1 MKLASRVG
9 PHKVGPEDPR
19 YVHLAHRGFNRRFR
33 GRPEYVRL
41 VGSTADVV
49 EAVQEAVRAKARVAV
64 RSGGHCLEGF
74 VADPAVQVV
83 IDTSLMANVAYALE
97 RDDLGPALRQE
108 MAALL
113 G

>member
-49 EAVQEAVRAKARVAV
+49 EARR
-64 RSGGHCLEGF
+64 R
-74 VADPAVQVV
+74 
-83 IDTSLMANVAYALE
+83 
-97 RDDLGPALRQE
+97 RDDLLRRYPEERGCALSLRIGARATRGTRRCAP
-108 MAALL
+108 MRSPVAA
-113 G
+113 